1 MKSQDI
7 LLLLKLVSL
16 EIREK
21 EIIQPRGDDYNDSW
35 DWQDWE
41 DEVDILEPRKSVE
54 DFLSIDYT
62 VRALSQSAGISK
74 SEVSLSL
81 RRCYQVGLAKVD
93 RESAVPRTNTK
104 ALFEF
109 IVYGLKY
116 VFPAALGKITR
127 GIATTLGAPVLQGKL
142 MTSGELVLVWPDVH
156 GKNKGQTLEPL
167 YKTVTKAVRRD
178 AHLYAMLALT
188 DAVRIGA
195 PREYKIAVSELK
207 KYFRKINE
215 SL

>member
-7 LLLLKLVSL
+7 LLLLRLVSL

-21 EIIQPRGDDYNDSW
+21 EVIRSGDSGDDSW

-41 DEVDILEPRKSVE
+41 DEGDILEPRRSVE
-54 DFLSIDYT
+54 DILSIDYT
-62 VRALSQSAGISK
+62 MRALSDSTGISK

-81 RRCYQVGLAKVD
+81 RRCYQVGLAKLD
-93 RESAVPRTNTK
+93 RVLAVPRTNTK
-104 ALFEF
+104 AIFEF
-109 IVYGLKY
+109 IIYGLKY
-116 VFPAALGKITR
+116 VFPAVLGKVTR

-142 MTSGELVLVWPDVH
+142 MTSGELVPVWPDVH
-156 GKNKGQTLEPL
+156 GKTKGQALEPL
-167 YKTVTKAVRRD
+167 YKTVTMAVRHD
-178 AHLYAMLALT
+178 PHLYAMLALT

-195 PREYKIAVSELK
+195 PREHKIAASELK
-207 KYFRKINE
+207 KYFRKVNE